1 MARRTQERHQGVE
14 AGPQGLAEE
23 ERPFRWG
30 LLVFAI
36 VIVVAGG
43 LVVYVL
49 GSRTQPTRPLPGSQ
63 ASSSPPAAPP
73 TQLVPSVGPAPATT
87 YDDFAALS
95 SYEQQAVMQ
104 QAIDHYL
111 AVVADTFMHLNP
123 ALLPQVATG
132 AQLQVLQQAVQQ
144 AIQKHQPVSEQ
155 GSATIL
161 HIVLSPR
168 PYSFVS
174 IDVRGTGIDQY
185 LDPTTLQPVGTP
197 NTTTSR
203 SSFSFVIEN
212 GVWKVSEHIQEQAS

>member
-14 AGPQGLAEE
+14 AGPQGPPEK
-23 ERPFRWG
+23 ERPFRLG
-30 LLVFAI
+30 LIVFAV
-36 VIVVAGG
+36 VIVFAGG
-43 LVVYVL
+43 LVVYL
-49 GSRTQPTRPLPGSQ
+49 FGFRTHPAPPLPSTQ
-63 ASSSPPAAPP
+63 ASSPPTAAP

-87 YDDFAALS
+87 YDAFAALPS
-95 SYEQQAVMQ
+95 PQQQAVMQ

-123 ALLPQVATG
+123 GLLPEVATG
-132 AQLQVLQQAVQQ
+132 AQLQVLQQAVQG

-155 GSATIL
+155 GAATIL

-168 PYSFVS
+168 PYTFVS
-174 IDVRGTGIDQY
+174 IDVRGTGTDQY
-185 LDPTTLQPVGTP
+185 LDPTTLQPIGTP